1 MEFKICVPLHVAFD
15 EYAANVPSVYN
26 STDIKSAQV
35 HFRDL
40 LLQTLPVLIVEAR
53 SLYVLLIEKP
63 LESITLCKGI
73 NTILED
79 LRGAETGI
87 SKHSLILLASLFP
100 VLKKMLTSSKDLAI
114 IYSILS
120 LLLSRTLM
128 NQFLGTSETFASRLH
143 KETLEMTKEAEKKEV
158 EAEDV
163 SNKYVEELIKKLSK
177 DLEQGQETIERKR
190 KFELE
195 NKRRRLEKLETDTG
209 RAKLKKRKRWYILS
223 SWKSGLRKQ
232 TGKGKGKARIDRSAE
247 TAVYNVLYEQLQAHD
262 RRWGEEGTG
271 YIEGKRIQGR
281 ELRKIANEH
290 LKSKGLPLIKNLE
303 TVRSWGKPKNK
314 RSRQAQQH
322 RGRGLWKSKRAEK
335 ERADRHVNI
344 HFNRAHVKNYTRL
357 IFKKNSPYKRF
368 SVRRAMDDKAYL
380 RCGTSEGFGRP
391 IHTPV
396 QLSGENLQFKLP
408 SSDYP
413 QECGYVSPG
422 VILLVNNM
430 KEVKYNETD
439 RYVKDDVTVT
449 VTCKPKLVYP
459 STATNWFNDL
469 YRIRYLYSEEH
480 EIEATDSDETPEPAS
495 SSPQENHQF
504 QQNAST
510 SSKASSTDDQVT
522 KQCLSVIRD
531 SLFQFEM
538 MNVKDDFVRAT
549 EGGDHQRR
557 ELLRFNVLVKR
568 INKFIPVIVGKD
580 LIQRQVAQLQNLLDT
595 LQKLKGNY
603 LIFIFLTFV
612 TRVYSIYLILI

>member
-1 MEFKICVPLHVAFD
+1 M
-15 EYAANVPSVYN
+15 
-26 STDIKSAQV
+26 Q
-35 HFRDL
+35 
-40 LLQTLPVLIVEAR
+40 
-53 SLYVLLIEKP
+53 
-63 LESITLCKGI
+63 GI

-79 LRGAETGI
+79 LRGEETGI
-87 SKHSLILLASLFP
+87 PKHSLILLSSLFP

-114 IYSILS
+114 IYFIFS

-128 NQFLGTSETFASRLH
+128 NQYLVTNESFSSRLH

-158 EAEDV
+158 EAEGIVD
-163 SNKYVEELIKKLSK
+163 KYVEELIKKLSN

-190 KFELE
+190 KRCDPDEISDLEFEME

-209 RAKLKKRKRWYILS
+209 RAKMKKRKRRYILS
-223 SWKSGLRKQ
+223 SWKCGLRRQ
-232 TGKGKGKARIDRSAE
+232 TSKGKGKARIDRSAE

-281 ELRKIANEH
+281 ELRRIPNAH
-290 LKSKGLPLIKNLE
+290 LKSKGLPLIKSLE
-303 TVRSWGKPKNK
+303 TVRSWGKPNNK

-391 IHTPV
+391 THTPV

-422 VILLVNNM
+422 VILLVNKM
-430 KEVKYNETD
+430 KEVEYNETD

-480 EIEATDSDETPEPAS
+480 EVEATDSDETPEPAS
-495 SSPQENHQF
+495 SSPQENHQS

-557 ELLRFNVLVKR
+557 ELMRVNVLVER

-580 LIQRQVAQLQNLLDT
+580 LIQSQVAQLQNVLDT

-603 LIFIFLTFV
+603 PIFIFFTFLTHV
-612 TRVYSIYLILI
+612 SSIYLVLIQD

>member
-1 MEFKICVPLHVAFD
+1 MHVAFD

-26 STDIKSAQV
+26 SADIKSAQV

-53 SLYVLLIEKP
+53 SSLYVLLIEKP
-63 LESITLCKGI
+63 VGSIALCKGI

-79 LRGAETGI
+79 LRGEETGI
-87 SKHSLILLASLFP
+87 PKHSLILLASLFP

-114 IYSILS
+114 IYFILS

-128 NQFLGTSETFASRLH
+128 NQYLGTNESFSSRLH

-158 EAEDV
+158 EAEGIV
-163 SNKYVEELIKKLSK
+163 HKYVEELIKKLSN

-190 KFELE
+190 KRCDPDEISDLEFEME

-209 RAKLKKRKRWYILS
+209 RAK
-223 SWKSGLRKQ
+223 
-232 TGKGKGKARIDRSAE
+232 
-247 TAVYNVLYEQLQAHD
+247 LQAHD

-281 ELRKIANEH
+281 ELSRIANAH
-290 LKSKGLPLIKNLE
+290 LKSKGLPLIKSLE

-391 IHTPV
+391 TNTPV

-422 VILLVNNM
+422 VILLVNKM
-430 KEVKYNETD
+430 KEVEYNETD

-469 YRIRYLYSEEH
+469 YRIRYLCSEEH
-480 EIEATDSDETPEPAS
+480 EVEATDSDETPEPAS
-495 SSPQENHQF
+495 SSPQENHQS

-557 ELLRFNVLVKR
+557 ELMRVNVLVE
-568 INKFIPVIVGKD
+568 
-580 LIQRQVAQLQNLLDT
+580 
-595 LQKLKGNY
+595 
-603 LIFIFLTFV
+603 
-612 TRVYSIYLILI
+612 